1 MPHKTTRP
9 HPHSTSNPL
18 PAVKSRYLYWM
29 ALTGYFGLFLLLMLW
44 PTLLA
49 PPSHLPVA
57 LLLIVTVTPLLL
69 PLRGLLNKNLKSC
82 AWSAYISLIYFTHG
96 IIEAFANS
104 MQRGYAILEIIFS
117 LLLFLGASLY
127 IRGTGKG

>member
-1 MPHKTTRP
+1 MP
-9 HPHSTSNPL
+9 
-18 PAVKSRYLYWM
+18 SRYLYWM
-29 ALTGYFGLFLLLMLW
+29 ALSGYFGLFMLLMLW

-49 PPSHLPVA
+49 PPSRFPVA

-69 PLRGLLNKNLKSC
+69 PLRGLLKENLRSC

-96 IIEAFANS
+96 TMEAFANPL
-104 MQRGYAILEIIFS
+104 QRGYAILEIIFS

-127 IRGTGKG
+127 IRSTGKE